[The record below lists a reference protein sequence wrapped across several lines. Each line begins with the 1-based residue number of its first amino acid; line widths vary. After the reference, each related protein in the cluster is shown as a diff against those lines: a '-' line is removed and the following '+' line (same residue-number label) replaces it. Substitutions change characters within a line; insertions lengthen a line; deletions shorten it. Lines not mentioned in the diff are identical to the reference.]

1 MKFCTKCGK
10 EVIEGT
16 QFCTSCGND
25 LRIESTDQSK
35 TESKVDLDTTKPDLD
50 YDITSG
56 TPETKSDHDINLVT
70 NEPNDNISGH
80 LILSKKSKIV
90 MAVLAMLLVLLIA
103 TIKVGNS
110 LSDPSK
116 LVTRFQQDVETN
128 NTSDLENILC
138 SSDTRLIVDSK
149 SISPL
154 LSYFKSKPTYLTQV
168 MQDLKDDST
177 NPKDI
182 SSLNTKSNNTLT
194 LARNGKS
201 FFIFPKYKINVKP
214 SFIDITTTVKNVSF
228 SINNTVIGKSE
239 TDNSTKEFGPYMP
252 GTYSIL
258 ANYKNKYVTLS
269 KPYLVDLIE
278 TNGFANISI
287 FDDMS
292 YINITSDKPDANI
305 FVNGKN
311 VNVKVADAS
320 HFGPIDSSS
329 KIYATCKV
337 DGKTLTSDE
346 YLATNDDKNAF
357 LSFESASNTIT
368 NIHSQLDNLL
378 YYYASSIAQAINN
391 GTPSLIDTY
400 VAYGS
405 SLYNTQQSYIQ
416 KTYDAGIKETYNDS
430 KIIDYNINDDNTSGT
445 ITSSES
451 YTIVHADGSETPNTS
466 SYIYGF
472 KQDASTGYQLTSIS
486 KAK

>member
-214 SFIDITTTVKNVSF
+214 S
-228 SINNTVIGKSE
+228 
-239 TDNSTKEFGPYMP
+239 
-252 GTYSIL
+252 
-258 ANYKNKYVTLS
+258 
-269 KPYLVDLIE
+269 
-278 TNGFANISI
+278 
-287 FDDMS
+287 
-292 YINITSDKPDANI
+292 
-305 FVNGKN
+305 
-311 VNVKVADAS
+311 
-320 HFGPIDSSS
+320 
-329 KIYATCKV
+329 
-337 DGKTLTSDE
+337 
-346 YLATNDDKNAF
+346 
-357 LSFESASNTIT
+357 
-368 NIHSQLDNLL
+368 
-378 YYYASSIAQAINN
+378 
-391 GTPSLIDTY
+391 
-400 VAYGS
+400 
-405 SLYNTQQSYIQ
+405 
-416 KTYDAGIKETYNDS
+416 
-430 KIIDYNINDDNTSGT
+430 
-445 ITSSES
+445 
-451 YTIVHADGSETPNTS
+451 
-466 SYIYGF
+466 
-472 KQDASTGYQLTSIS
+472 
-486 KAK
+486 